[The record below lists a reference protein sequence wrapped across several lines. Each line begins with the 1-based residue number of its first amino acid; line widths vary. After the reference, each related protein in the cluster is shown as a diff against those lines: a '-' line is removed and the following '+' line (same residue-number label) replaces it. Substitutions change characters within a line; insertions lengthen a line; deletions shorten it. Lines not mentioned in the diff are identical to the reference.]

1 MLIKVF
7 NAAAAL
13 ALALAFTTDGLGQ
26 QQPPG
31 QSKSPDYVETR
42 DFKGKIFEIKYRRP
56 QEIINALAPLGSGF
70 KGATVTYND
79 ETQTISVRDFPENIG
94 AIEEA
99 IKRLDTP
106 QSARV
111 ESSVELTIQVLL
123 ARTDAPPNYIPTPPP
138 PSLNDVIKQMQNTF
152 AFKDYQLVATIVQR
166 AKTHSRF
173 QGGQAVYGRGD
184 AIWLENYKRDD
195 GSLNSQQNKANYE
208 YRITGI
214 EVSSN
219 SSGGSSGAAKI
230 QLDTF
235 YFTFGNAVVQT
246 DLEVRDGEKL
256 VVGTASLGNK
266 AMILVL
272 TAKVIK

>member
-1 MLIKVF
+1 MLIKIF
-7 NAAAAL
+7 NAVAAL
-13 ALALAFTTDGLGQ
+13 ALALVFTTDCLAQ
-26 QQPPG
+26 QQNSG
-31 QSKSPDYVETR
+31 QSNRPEPQYVETR

-56 QEIINALAPLGSGF
+56 QEIYSALVPLGSGF
-70 KGATVTYND
+70 KGATLTPNN
-79 ETQTISVRDFPENIG
+79 ETQTISVRDFPENIA

-111 ESSVELTIQVLL
+111 ESSVELSIRVLL
-123 ARTDAPPNYIPTPPP
+123 THTDSPPNLVPAPASAPD
-138 PSLNDVIKQMQNTF
+138 LNDVIKQMQNTF

-173 QGGQAVYGRGD
+173 QGGN
-184 AIWLENYKRDD
+184 AIFGKGNAQWLENYKRED
-195 GSLNSQQNKANYE
+195 GRMDSQQGHADYQ
-208 YRITGI
+208 YQATGI

-219 SSGGSSGAAKI
+219 SSDGGKI
-230 QLDTF
+230 QLDNF
-235 YFTFGNAVVQT
+235 SFQFGNAVVQT

-256 VVGTASLGNK
+256 VVGTASWGNK

>member
-1 MLIKVF
+1 MLIKIF
-7 NAAAAL
+7 NAITAL
-13 ALALAFTTDGLGQ
+13 ALALAPTINVLGQ
-26 QQPPG
+26 QPG
-31 QSKSPDYVETR
+31 STKSQESSYVENKG
-42 DFKGKIFEIKYRRP
+42 FKGQIFEIKHRRP
-56 QEIINALAPLGSGF
+56 QEIIKAISPLGSGF

-79 ETQTISVRDFPENIG
+79 ETQTISVRDFPENIA

-111 ESSVELTIQVLL
+111 ESSVELSINVLL
-123 ARTDAPPNYIPTPPP
+123 TSTDAPSNLVPTPPP
-138 PSLNDVIKQMQNTF
+138 PVLNDVIKQMQNTF

-173 QGGQAVYGRGD
+173 QGGNAVSGKGD
-184 AIWLENYKRDD
+184 ALWIENYKRGD
-195 GSLNSQQNKANYE
+195 GALDPRQGSAKYE
-208 YRITGI
+208 YRLTGI

-219 SSGGSSGAAKI
+219 PSNGVKI
-230 QLDTF
+230 QLDNF
-235 YFTFGNAVVQT
+235 YFHFGNADVQT

-256 VVGTASLGNK
+256 VVGTASWGNK

-272 TAKVIK
+272 TAKIIK

>member
-1 MLIKVF
+1 MSIKLV
-7 NAAAAL
+7 NAVAAL

-26 QQPPG
+26 QQTPG
-31 QSKSPDYVETR
+31 QSNQPQYVENKG
-42 DFKGKIFEIKYRRP
+42 FKGQIFEIKHRKP
-56 QEIINALAPLGSGF
+56 QEIIRAISPLGSGF

-79 ETQTISVRDFPENIG
+79 ETQTISVRDFPENIA

-111 ESSVELTIQVLL
+111 ESSVDLSIHVLL
-123 ARTDAPPNYIPTPPP
+123 TRTDDVPNLVPATLPPD
-138 PSLNDVIKQMQNTF
+138 LNDVIKQMKNTF
-152 AFKDYQLVATIVQR
+152 AFKDYQLVTTIVQR

-173 QGGQAVYGRGD
+173 QGGYAVSGKGN
-184 AIWLENYKRDD
+184 ALWLETYKGED
-195 GSLNSQQNKANYE
+195 GNLQKGQGRADYE
-208 YRITGI
+208 YRVTGI

-219 SSGGSSGAAKI
+219 SSGGAKI
-230 QLDTF
+230 QLDNF
-235 YFTFGNAVVQT
+235 AFHFGNAEVQT

-256 VVGTASLGNK
+256 VVGTASWGNK

>member
-13 ALALAFTTDGLGQ
+13 ALAFAFTMDGLGQ
-26 QQPPG
+26 QQPPA
-31 QSKSPDYVETR
+31 QSKPPEYVETR
-42 DFKGKIFEIKYRRP
+42 DFKGKIFEIKHRRP
-56 QEIINALAPLGSGF
+56 QEIIRALSPLGSGF

-106 QSARV
+106 QSARI
-111 ESSVELTIQVLL
+111 ESSVELSIHVLL
-123 ARTDAPPNYIPTPPP
+123 TRTDAPSNLVPATLPPD
-138 PSLNDVIKQMQNTF
+138 LNDVIKQMQNTF

-173 QGGQAVYGRGD
+173 QGGYAVSGKGN
-184 AIWLENYKRDD
+184 ALWIESFKGED
-195 GSLNSQQNKANYE
+195 GNLQKVQGNAGYE
-208 YRITGI
+208 YRATGI
-214 EVSSN
+214 GVSSN
-219 SSGGSSGAAKI
+219 SSGAAKI
-230 QLDTF
+230 QLDNF
-235 YFTFGNAVVQT
+235 GFQFGNAEVQT

-256 VVGTASLGNK
+256 VVGTASWGNK

>member
-7 NAAAAL
+7 NAVAAL
-13 ALALAFTTDGLGQ
+13 ALALVFTTDCFAQ
-26 QQPPG
+26 QQNSG
-31 QSKSPDYVETR
+31 QSNRPEPQYVETR
-42 DFKGKIFEIKYRRP
+42 AFKGKIFEIKYRRP
-56 QEIINALAPLGSGF
+56 QEIYSALVPLGSGF
-70 KGATVTYND
+70 KGATVTPDN
-79 ETQTISVRDFPENIG
+79 ETQTISVRDFPENIA

-111 ESSVELTIQVLL
+111 ESSVELSIHVLL
-123 ARTDAPPNYIPTPPP
+123 THMDAPSNLVPAPAAPPD
-138 PSLNDVIKQMQNTF
+138 LNDVIKQMQNTF

-173 QGGQAVYGRGD
+173 QGGN
-184 AIWLENYKRDD
+184 AIFGKGNALWVENYKRAD
-195 GSLNSQQNKANYE
+195 GGLEPRQGNAKYE

-219 SSGGSSGAAKI
+219 SSGGAKI
-230 QLDTF
+230 QLDNF
-235 YFTFGNAVVQT
+235 FFQFGDAVVQT

-256 VVGTASLGNK
+256 VVGTASWGNK

>member
-7 NAAAAL
+7 NAVAAL
-13 ALALAFTTDGLGQ
+13 ALALVFTTDCFAQ
-26 QQPPG
+26 QQNSG
-31 QSKSPDYVETR
+31 QSNRPEPQYVETR

-56 QEIINALAPLGSGF
+56 QEIYSALVPLGSGF
-70 KGATVTYND
+70 KGATVTPDN
-79 ETQTISVRDFPENIG
+79 ETQTISVRDFPENIA

-111 ESSVELTIQVLL
+111 ESSVELSIHVLL
-123 ARTDAPPNYIPTPPP
+123 THMDAPSNLVPAPAAPPD
-138 PSLNDVIKQMQNTF
+138 LNDVIKQMQNTF

-173 QGGQAVYGRGD
+173 QGGN
-184 AIWLENYKRDD
+184 AIFGKGNALWVENYKRAD
-195 GSLNSQQNKANYE
+195 GGLEPRQGNAKYE

-219 SSGGSSGAAKI
+219 SSGGAKI
-230 QLDTF
+230 QLDNF
-235 YFTFGNAVVQT
+235 FFQFGDAVVQT

-256 VVGTASLGNK
+256 VVGTASWGNK

>member
-7 NAAAAL
+7 NAVAAL
-13 ALALAFTTDGLGQ
+13 ALALAFTMDGLCQ
-26 QQPPG
+26 ESNQSQARPPE
-31 QSKSPDYVETR
+31 YVETK
-42 DFKGKIFEIKYRRP
+42 DFKGKIFEVKHRRP
-56 QEIINALAPLGSGF
+56 QEIIRALSPLGSGF
-70 KGATVTYND
+70 KGAMMTYND

-94 AIEEA
+94 AIDEA

-123 ARTDAPPNYIPTPPP
+123 ARTDAPSNLVPTPPP
-138 PSLNDVIKQMQNTF
+138 PNLNDVIKQMQNTF

-173 QGGQAVYGRGD
+173 QGGHAVFGKGD
-184 AIWLENYKRDD
+184 AIWLENYKRED
-195 GSLNSQQNKANYE
+195 GSLNSQQYKAIYE
-208 YRITGI
+208 HRITGI

-219 SSGGSSGAAKI
+219 SSAGAKI
-230 QLDTF
+230 QLDNF
-235 YFTFGNAVVQT
+235 SFTFSNAIVQT
-246 DLEVRDGEKL
+246 DLDARDGEKL

>member
-7 NAAAAL
+7 NAVAAL
-13 ALALAFTTDGLGQ
+13 ALTLAFTTDCLGQ

-31 QSKSPDYVETR
+31 QSKPPDYVETR
-42 DFKGKIFEIKYRRP
+42 DFKGKIFEIKHRRP
-56 QEIINALAPLGSGF
+56 QDIIRALSPLGSGF
-70 KGATVTYND
+70 KGATVRWND
-79 ETQTISVRDFPENIG
+79 ETQTISVRDFPENIA

-106 QSARV
+106 QSARM
-111 ESSVELTIQVLL
+111 ESSVELSIHVLL
-123 ARTDAPPNYIPTPPP
+123 TRTDAPSNLVPAPLPPD
-138 PSLNDVIKQMQNTF
+138 LNDVIKQMQNTF
-152 AFKDYQLVATIVQR
+152 AFKDYQLVTTIVQR

-173 QGGQAVYGRGD
+173 QGGYAVSGKGNAR
-184 AIWLENYKRDD
+184 WLETYKGED
-195 GSLNSQQNKANYE
+195 GNLQKTQGGADYE
-208 YRITGI
+208 YRATGI

-219 SSGGSSGAAKI
+219 SSGGAKI
-230 QLDTF
+230 QLDNF
-235 YFTFGNAVVQT
+235 AFHFGNAEVQT

-256 VVGTASLGNK
+256 VVGTASWGNK

>member
-1 MLIKVF
+1 MLIKAF
-7 NAAAAL
+7 NAMAAL
-13 ALALAFTTDGLGQ
+13 ALALAFTIDVLGQ
-26 QQPPG
+26 QQDS
-31 QSKSPDYVETR
+31 SKSNEPQYVENKG
-42 DFKGKIFEIKYRRP
+42 FKGQIFEIKHRRP
-56 QEIINALAPLGSGF
+56 QEIIKAISPLGSGF

-79 ETQTISVRDFPENIG
+79 ETQTISVRDFPENIA

-106 QSARV
+106 QSGRV
-111 ESSVELTIQVLL
+111 ESSVELSINVLL
-123 ARTDAPPNYIPTPPP
+123 TRTDAPSNLVPTPPP
-138 PSLNDVIKQMQNTF
+138 PYLNDVIKQMQNTF

-173 QGGQAVYGRGD
+173 QGGY
-184 AIWLENYKRDD
+184 AILGKGEALWLESYKRED
-195 GSLNSQQNKANYE
+195 GGLDSTQGKAYYE
-208 YRITGI
+208 YRATGI

-219 SSGGSSGAAKI
+219 SASGAKI
-230 QLDTF
+230 QLDNF
-235 YFTFGNAVVQT
+235 FFRFGNAEVRT

-256 VVGTASLGNK
+256 VVGTASWGNK